1 MTDPDPNFI
10 IAPASKHRR
19 AKEELR
25 DFDNRIESSLPWPCG
40 AVGWINSLLEFF
52 SDKCCVTC
60 YDVNKYEKPKK
71 ANHLMLGLFL
81 IIIKNF
87 HN

>member
-25 DFDNRIESSLPWPCG
+25 DFDNRIESSLPCPGG
-40 AVGWINSLLEFF
+40 AVEWDEFAFRVSLVTKVLFCIDAFNS
-52 SDKCCVTC
+52 
-60 YDVNKYEKPKK
+60 
-71 ANHLMLGLFL
+71 
-81 IIIKNF
+81 
-87 HN
+87 

>member
-25 DFDNRIESSLPWPCG
+25 DFDNRIESSLPWPGG

-52 SDKCCVTC
+52 LVTKVVFC
-60 YDVNKYEKPKK
+60 FDAQLDIQLMNK
-71 ANHLMLGLFL
+71 L
-81 IIIKNF
+81 
-87 HN
+87 